1 MNLVNTYEKM
11 RELKNDNVISFSRV
25 LADLN
30 LKGIKFNE
38 R

>member
-11 RELKNDNVISFSRV
+11 IEKKNDNVISFSRV

-30 LKGIKFNE
+30 
-38 R
+38 

>member
-1 MNLVNTYEKM
+1 MNLVNAYEKM

-30 LKGIKFNE
+30 
-38 R
+38 

>member
-30 LKGIKFNE
+30 
-38 R
+38 